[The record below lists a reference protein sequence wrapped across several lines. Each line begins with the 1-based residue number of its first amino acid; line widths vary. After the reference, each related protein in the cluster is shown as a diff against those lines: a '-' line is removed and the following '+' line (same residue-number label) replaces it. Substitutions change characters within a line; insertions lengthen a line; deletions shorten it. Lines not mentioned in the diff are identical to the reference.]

1 MILNLPSFE
10 HGHWKCKNWPSSY
23 LWNALNG
30 IFLKFK
36 RDRLSWCKIKK
47 IITYQ
52 VLPILKRSKS
62 SVPSIFKN
70 FLTSS
75 FYPISFHV
83 SARVQEI
90 YLVASMNKVFRQI
103 ALLISAK
110 RSNKK
115 LTKVAIEIRKTYF
128 FTKTLIIKAKL
139 F

>member
-1 MILNLPSFE
+1 MI
-10 HGHWKCKNWPSSY
+10 
-23 LWNALNG
+23 
-30 IFLKFK
+30 I
-36 RDRLSWCKIKK
+36 K

-90 YLVASMNKVFRQI
+90 YLVAPMNKVFRQI

-115 LTKVAIEIRKTYF
+115 LTKVAIEIRKTHF
-128 FTKTLIIKAKL
+128 FPKNINH
-139 F
+139 